1 MMEVFPMH
9 RSGILDPQARAIR
22 IRWLLG
28 LSTAGMVMSVAM
40 LVVSWVLSMAFLVTS
55 SRLFEAVFALP

>member
-1 MMEVFPMH
+1 MH
-9 RSGILDPQARAIR
+9 RSGILTPPVRAIR

-28 LSTAGMVMSVAM
+28 LSTAGMVMSVAL
-40 LVVSWVLSMAFLVTS
+40 LVVSWVLSMAFMMTS